1 MTVLLQGVRWR
12 LFVDT
17 GCRYTL
23 LPPELYKEELVPTK
37 RSLRARGTTGS
48 LYVKGMFRTT
58 VATIKGTTCKS
69 WVYVVAGHRPEPLLG
84 DKDAE
89 RLGIITFNPEGRK
102 PTREERSSGVRKV
115 RSSEGRAAAGARG
128 SEGRAAAP
136 GARSS
141 HYAPAA
147 YHRSTPGPMVVP
159 TRFPHLAGQSAC
171 GGGTR

>member
-37 RSLRARGTTGS
+37 WSLRARGTTGS

-84 DKDAE
+84 DKDA
-89 RLGIITFNPEGRK
+89 
-102 PTREERSSGVRKV
+102 
-115 RSSEGRAAAGARG
+115 
-128 SEGRAAAP
+128 
-136 GARSS
+136 
-141 HYAPAA
+141 
-147 YHRSTPGPMVVP
+147 
-159 TRFPHLAGQSAC
+159 
-171 GGGTR
+171 